1 MDNKS
6 TAVISQRHVLFD
18 LSPIDPDTDDIEE
31 KTRRCYQNLKQM
43 IAGKSPKERHE
54 TYAKYIAT
62 NPALHSDELTM
73 GLLVAIL
80 VEHEGQNDYY
90 GDVVAFSKDNLNLFA
105 SHMNLIITERITKL
119 SNHSIRQIYWIT
131 RQLIKA
137 NVAATD
143 NTCSNLIRQ
152 TAKGDLSPR
161 NLFMAENLIE
171 LLCDTRSWLINTN
184 TFIGPTVIFNM
195 MRLIM
200 DHYGPAAQKALRKK
214 ETDFVIGLIRER
226 FEFVL
231 QIGKDFLRLLHHLT
245 RVPEFQSLSQD
256 IYVNN
261 PKQLS
266 PKYEGP
272 HQLLAQ
278 RTPRRLF
285 QSCLTY
291 EMERKIQ
298 FLATG
303 VNFGSQKRYQDWF
316 TKQFLSG
323 AESTLLRCDLIRYIC
338 TVIHPTNEVLC
349 SNIIPRWA
357 IIGWLLTT
365 SLHVINSC
373 RLALFLDWLAYDQ
386 TDNIMNIEPAIL
398 LMIHSIR
405 AHPQVTASLLDFL
418 CRAPTMF
425 HPKISEQIRVGI
437 KRSLQQILEKRVV
450 QSLKPIFA
458 NPKYEPTLRALIKE
472 SFPEYCQYDNGISP
486 PVVTIDSTPPVKVSL
501 PPVNV
506 LQQQQQ
512 QQQSCSTTL
521 QYTPSA
527 PVVQPVVV
535 VKKIETT
542 TTTTTAQH
550 IPPTTTTPSLPP
562 TPQQQQQA
570 PPPPQSCPVES
581 SDLNSVVDDSNVI
594 QQSDTT
600 LKVISLDTEQKSSCN
615 DQSAAREVSLKI
627 QAPLV
632 LPEQL
637 ASQQRGSVLRLP
649 DARLDSVEV
658 DRHTDELTNDIQN
671 TKTPPPLT
679 LANQRNATTLVTGA
693 GLENHVTENVNCLDS
708 EPMSSNSTDHH
719 QPVKPEALQQRP
731 KLILKESTID
741 DLVVER
747 KIQLPSM
754 EINRPYPSNIL
765 EAFGETISQLLEDLN
780 TDR

>member
-6 TAVISQRHVLFD
+6 AAATVQRHVLFD
-18 LSPIDPDTDDIEE
+18 LLPIDPDTDDLEE

-43 IAGKSPKERHE
+43 INGKSPKERHE
-54 TYAKYIAT
+54 AYTKYIVT
-62 NPALHSDELTM
+62 NPPLHTDELTM

-80 VEHEGQNDYY
+80 VEPEDQNEYY

-105 SHMNLIITERITKL
+105 SHMNLIITERITRL
-119 SNHSIRQIYWIT
+119 SNHSIRQIFWIT

-161 NLFMAENLIE
+161 NLFMAENLIA
-171 LLCDTRSWLINTN
+171 LLCDTRSWLVNTN
-184 TFIGPTVIFNM
+184 TFIGPTVIFNT

-200 DHYGPAAQKALRKK
+200 DHSGTVAQKALRKK

-231 QIGKDFLRLLHHLT
+231 QIGKDFLRLLHHLS
-245 RVPEFQSLSQD
+245 RLPEFQSLSHD

-323 AESTLLRCDLIRYIC
+323 VESTLLRCDLIRYIC
-338 TVIHPTNEVLC
+338 TVIHPSNEVLC

-365 SLHVINSC
+365 SIHVISSC

-398 LMIHSIR
+398 LMGHSIR

-425 HPKISEQIRVGI
+425 HPKISEQIRLGI

-450 QSLKPIFA
+450 QSLKPIFGC
-458 NPKYEPTLRALIKE
+458 PKYDPALRALIKE
-472 SFPEYCQYDNGISP
+472 SFPEYCQMDNGTS
-486 PVVTIDSTPPVKVSL
+486 PVVPGELTPPARVGS
-501 PPVNV
+501 PTVNV
-506 LQQQQQ
+506 LQQ
-512 QQQSCSTTL
+512 SSATTMSHPPPASTANLIAQT
-521 QYTPSA
+521 T
-527 PVVQPVVV
+527 V
-535 VKKIETT
+535 VKKPETLT
-542 TTTTTAQH
+542 SHASQPYH
-550 IPPTTTTPSLPP
+550 AELADFNQP
-562 TPQQQQQA
+562 A
-570 PPPPQSCPVES
+570 
-581 SDLNSVVDDSNVI
+581 DDPNVI
-594 QQSDTT
+594 QQTDTT
-600 LKVISLDTEQKSSCN
+600 PKVILLDSEQKSICN
-615 DQSAAREVSLKI
+615 DQSTIRESFSQV
-627 QAPLV
+627 QPLSSS
-632 LPEQL
+632 EQTNQL
-637 ASQQRGSVLRLP
+637 RASVLRSP
-649 DARLDSVEV
+649 DGKVDLVDV
-658 DRHTDELTNDIQN
+658 DRRNDDPNNELQN
-671 TKTPPPLT
+671 SKTLPPSI
-679 LANQRNATTLVTGA
+679 ANPYNVANVSTTS
-693 GLENHVTENVNCLDS
+693 LENHVNDDVSCPDS
-708 EPMSSNSTDHH
+708 DPMSSNCVDHQAIGTTTSH
-719 QPVKPEALQQRP
+719 QRQ
-731 KLILKESTID
+731 KLIMKDPIID
-741 DLVVER
+741 DLVVES
-747 KIQLPSM
+747 KIQFPFM
-754 EINRPYPSNIL
+754 EINRPYPNNISEIL
-765 EAFGETISQLLEDLN
+765 SENISQLLEDLN
-780 TDR
+780 TNR

>member
-6 TAVISQRHVLFD
+6 NAVISQRHVLFD

-54 TYAKYIAT
+54 SYAKYIAT
-62 NPALHSDELTM
+62 NPPLHSDELTM

-80 VEHEGQNDYY
+80 VEQEGQNDYY

-105 SHMNLIITERITKL
+105 SHMNLIITERITRL
-119 SNHSIRQIYWIT
+119 SNHSIGQIFWIT

-200 DHYGPAAQKALRKK
+200 DHSGPVAQKALRKK
-214 ETDFVIGLIRER
+214 ETDFVISLIRER

-231 QIGKDFLRLLHHLT
+231 QIGKDFLRLLHHLI
-245 RVPEFQSLSQD
+245 RMPEFQTLSQD

-338 TVIHPTNEVLC
+338 TVIHPSNEVLC

-365 SLHVINSC
+365 SIHVITSC
-373 RLALFLDWLAYDQ
+373 RLALFLDWLAYDH

-398 LMIHSIR
+398 LMGHSIR
-405 AHPQVTASLLDFL
+405 GHPQVTASLLDFL

-437 KRSLQQILEKRVV
+437 KRSLQQILEKRVL
-450 QSLKPIFA
+450 QTLKPIFGC
-458 NPKYEPTLRALIKE
+458 PKYDPTLRTLIKE
-472 SFPEYCQYDNGISP
+472 SFSEYCQMDNGISP
-486 PVVTIDSTPPVKVSL
+486 PVVTLDSAPPVKVSL
-501 PPVNV
+501 PPVN
-506 LQQQQQ
+506 LP
-512 QQQSCSTTL
+512 QQSGSTTL
-521 QYTPSA
+521 QFTPA
-527 PVVQPVVV
+527 VPVASSIVQPLVA
-535 VKKIETT
+535 KKSETIT
-542 TTTTTAQH
+542 QNSS
-550 IPPTTTTPSLPP
+550 SLSYSTEQPDFNP
-562 TPQQQQQA
+562 A
-570 PPPPQSCPVES
+570 
-581 SDLNSVVDDSNVI
+581 VDDSNVI
-594 QQSDTT
+594 QQSDNT
-600 LKVISLDTEQKSSCN
+600 LKVISLDSDQKSMCD
-615 DQSAAREVSLKI
+615 DQTTTRDSSSKITPPVSPD
-627 QAPLV
+627 Q
-632 LPEQL
+632 LPN
-637 ASQQRGSVLRLP
+637 QQRSSNQRLT
-649 DARLDSVEV
+649 DGRLDLGDTDRQNDNSSNEV
-658 DRHTDELTNDIQN
+658 QN
-671 TKTPPPLT
+671 AKTPLPQT
-679 LANQRNATTLVTGA
+679 ITNQHNAIVATTDS
-693 GLENHVTENVNCLDS
+693 ENHVTENLNC
-708 EPMSSNSTDHH
+708 PMSSNSVDN
-719 QPVKPEALQQRP
+719 QPIKAETLQKRQ
-731 KLILKESTID
+731 KLILRDSIIE
-741 DLVVER
+741 DLVVGS
-747 KIQLPSM
+747 KIQFPFM

-765 EAFGETISQLLEDLN
+765 DVFGETISQLLEDLN
-780 TDR
+780 TNR